1 VPQSTLFTR
10 SAAELF
16 LVKFTLV
23 KFLPSSMVFSRR
35 VSAVWA
41 AMLSSSWW
49 STKTTMVSSGE
60 VTLGTLPAL
69 QWVEITAFGMSEMR
83 SFAMA
88 SPVIS
93 SEVVSLRYSH
103 GALGR
108 EQLRVL
114 ATGLDLGL
122 HIMDIWFERCEADG
136 GRFGRSKSKLQGCS
150 TTFTQRLV
158 VNGKHVK
165 EGQETK
171 LSFRSYRELWET
183 RVV

>member
-1 VPQSTLFTR
+1 VPQSTLFTC

-16 LVKFTLV
+16 LKFTLV
-23 KFLPSSMVFSRR
+23 KFLPSSIVFSRR

-41 AMLSSSWW
+41 AVFSSSWW

-60 VTLGTLPAL
+60 VTLGTSPAL
-69 QWVEITAFGMSEMR
+69 KWVEITAFGMSEMR
-83 SFAMA
+83 LFAMA
-88 SPVIS
+88 SPDIS

-136 GRFGRSKSKLQGCS
+136 GRFGRSK
-150 TTFTQRLV
+150 
-158 VNGKHVK
+158 
-165 EGQETK
+165 
-171 LSFRSYRELWET
+171 
-183 RVV
+183 

>member
-1 VPQSTLFTR
+1 MPQSTLFTC

-41 AMLSSSWW
+41 AMLSSGWW

-60 VTLGTLPAL
+60 VTLPAFK
-69 QWVEITAFGMSEMR
+69 WVETTAFGMSEMR

-88 SPVIS
+88 LPVIS

-108 EQLRVL
+108 EQLRAL

-122 HIMDIWFERCEADG
+122 HIMDIWLERYKADG
-136 GRFGRSKSKLQGCS
+136 GRFGRS
-150 TTFTQRLV
+150 
-158 VNGKHVK
+158 
-165 EGQETK
+165 E
-171 LSFRSYRELWET
+171 
-183 RVV
+183 